1 MSAAKK
7 RKTEHDCR
15 IFKDEWSWKYM
26 FTSVSNKA
34 VCLLCQETVAVFKEY
49 NLRRH
54 HQTKHPNFGHDL
66 SENDRKKRA
75 TDMTERLNRQQNVF
89 VKQSSAREAATEA
102 SFVLSYDIIKHN
114 KPFSDGEFIK
124 ECMLDVVNILCPET
138 KSKFESV
145 ALSRRTVVRRLT
157 DLSED
162 LLLQLQEASNRFLCY
177 SLALDESTDVKDTAQ
192 LLVFIRGVDRSF
204 NIFEEL
210 LSVESLKDTTTGEDL
225 FHAVTNRIERNGLLW
240 NKLVSITTD
249 GAPAL
254 TGKNKGLVKLIDTR
268 IKESHP
274 DHSLLSFHCIIHQ
287 ESLCKSTLQLKHVV
301 DPVVHAVNMIRAR
314 GLSHRQFQA
323 LLEDVEAEHIDVLYH
338 NKVRWLSIGK
348 VLKRVW
354 NLKSEILLFFDIKG
368 VACDFVTKMESKE
381 WKYDFM
387 FAVDILE
394 MLNELNMK
402 LQGKGLLAHELY
414 MHVKTFQTKL
424 SLFCRQM
431 EAKSFCHFPLLGKE
445 EVPEN
450 CIQKYMA
457 QCNALRQEFERRFT
471 DFRDMEPKFD
481 LLTTPFTA
489 EVDSVPVN
497 VQLELIDL
505 QADGTLRE
513 RFRTVSLAEFYGS
526 LSDEKFRN
534 FKHFASTMLSLFGS
548 TYICEQTFSCLTI
561 NKAKNRSLLTDSN
574 VHAIL
579 RTSSSNFVP
588 RFKKIVKN
596 CNQLHM
602 SH

>member
-1 MSAAKK
+1 M
-7 RKTEHDCR
+7 
-15 IFKDEWSWKYM
+15 
-26 FTSVSNKA
+26 
-34 VCLLCQETVAVFKEY
+34 
-49 NLRRH
+49 
-54 HQTKHPNFGHDL
+54 
-66 SENDRKKRA
+66 
-75 TDMTERLNRQQNVF
+75 
-89 VKQSSAREAATEA
+89 
-102 SFVLSYDIIKHN
+102 
-114 KPFSDGEFIK
+114 
-124 ECMLDVVNILCPET
+124 
-138 KSKFESV
+138 
-145 ALSRRTVVRRLT
+145 
-157 DLSED
+157 
-162 LLLQLQEASNRFLCY
+162 
-177 SLALDESTDVKDTAQ
+177 
-192 LLVFIRGVDRSF
+192 
-204 NIFEEL
+204 
-210 LSVESLKDTTTGEDL
+210 
-225 FHAVTNRIERNGLLW
+225 
-240 NKLVSITTD
+240 
-249 GAPAL
+249 
-254 TGKNKGLVKLIDTR
+254 IDTR

-394 MLNELNMK
+394 MLNELNVK

-414 MHVKTFQTKL
+414 MHVKIFHTKL

-497 VQLELIDL
+497 VQLELINL
-505 QADGTLRE
+505 QADGTLPE

-526 LSDEKFRN
+526 LSDKKFRN
-534 FKHFASTMLSLFGS
+534 FKHFAATMLSLFGS

-561 NKAKNRSLLTDSN
+561 NKSKNRSLLTDSN

-579 RTSSSNFVP
+579 GTSSSNFVP

-596 CNQLHM
+596 CDQLHM